1 MRSKRLLTL
10 LLVLCMVVSTLAPA
24 AHAANWTQGG
34 PVQSQDAAPTNPA
47 AAEKAPAG
55 ALNLRDNPL
64 TKEDAE
70 ADSAAKGQWNATALE
85 NAPASLT
92 LTDTPACIEE
102 LRRAAEVIAADEV
115 VSAFVVMEQ
124 APLAELHS
132 SIVRVP
138 ARDEQQLISAQNV
151 LIDKIQK
158 DILEG
163 EKLTVRYQFT
173 YLTNAFSIETEFVNL
188 EQIASMPGVKSVFVM
203 PVYHPAEVLPG
214 TVTPSATASGEMVG
228 VPAIWADLGY
238 TGTGMKIAVLDTG
251 LDLDHPSFAAAPV
264 ADTNSLT
271 VEDIAEVLEDLNA
284 YKRMKGNVTAEDLY
298 NTEKVPFVFNYS
310 DSNLVGDHSQDNQG
324 DHRTHVAGIAA
335 ANAKVEGTEVVGMA
349 PDAQI
354 IVMKVFGATRAGA
367 ADDLVAAL
375 EDAMLLGCDV
385 ANLSLGSTA
394 GFSSADNELDLIYE
408 RIAAQDIV
416 VAIAGGNDNTSSY
429 QNMWGTNQNPT
440 AHPDNATINSPAI
453 YANATAVGSANNA
466 NGMSAYF
473 AYGDTKVA
481 YTESRG
487 LNVTFDALAAL
498 GELEFVVVPGLGE
511 AGDYEGLNVAGK
523 VALVKRGTINFSL
536 KLANAEANG
545 AVGMIIYDNVNSGE
559 LFAMDMTDPATG
571 GLPAGVSGNVPAV
584 TISLP
589 DGEAMIASEIRT
601 MTVSAT
607 QGIVPSIVGGQVS
620 SFSSW
625 GVAPNLGLAP
635 DITGIGGNVYSTID
649 NGTYGVMNGTSMATP
664 QVAGI
669 SALVMEYL
677 FDKFPN
683 APEGSIRQLAENLLM
698 STAVPIVSTASGVE
712 ASPRQQG
719 AGLVNAIGAVTSEA
733 YLTVGGHKP
742 EAELGDSS
750 TGKYTFSFEIHNFSD
765 ADKTYTLD
773 SSLLTE
779 DYVDMGGFEFMAE
792 QGRALTGDV
801 TFSKASVTVP
811 AGGVRNVTV
820 TVTLS
825 AEDKAWIR
833 EHFENGIYVEGF
845 VYLNDENG
853 VDLSLPFLGFY
864 GDWSEAPVFDTAF
877 WYDNSFF
884 GYAPAR
890 RLPEGFEY
898 YTIIWTDLGGSDWVL
913 GMNPYSGAVLGA
925 DGKIVYDPAHNSV
938 SPNGDGILD
947 GIEEIYLS
955 LMRNAMSLIFS

>member
-70 ADSAAKGQWNATALE
+70 ENSEAKGQWNATRLE
-85 NAPASLT
+85 DSPASLT

-138 ARDEQQLISAQNV
+138 ARDEQQLLSAQNV

-158 DILEG
+158 DVLEG

-173 YLTNAFSIETEFVNL
+173 YLTNAFSIETEFANL

-228 VPAIWADLGY
+228 VPSIWADLGY

-271 VEDIAEVLEDLNA
+271 VEDIADVLEDLNA

-324 DHRTHVAGIAA
+324 DHGTHVAGIAA

-385 ANLSLGSTA
+385 ANLSLGSPQA
-394 GFSSADNELDLIYE
+394 SAPPT
-408 RIAAQDIV
+408 
-416 VAIAGGNDNTSSY
+416 TS
-429 QNMWGTNQNPT
+429 
-440 AHPDNATINSPAI
+440 
-453 YANATAVGSANNA
+453 
-466 NGMSAYF
+466 
-473 AYGDTKVA
+473 
-481 YTESRG
+481 
-487 LNVTFDALAAL
+487 
-498 GELEFVVVPGLGE
+498 
-511 AGDYEGLNVAGK
+511 
-523 VALVKRGTINFSL
+523 
-536 KLANAEANG
+536 
-545 AVGMIIYDNVNSGE
+545 
-559 LFAMDMTDPATG
+559 
-571 GLPAGVSGNVPAV
+571 
-584 TISLP
+584 
-589 DGEAMIASEIRT
+589 
-601 MTVSAT
+601 
-607 QGIVPSIVGGQVS
+607 
-620 SFSSW
+620 
-625 GVAPNLGLAP
+625 
-635 DITGIGGNVYSTID
+635 
-649 NGTYGVMNGTSMATP
+649 
-664 QVAGI
+664 
-669 SALVMEYL
+669 
-677 FDKFPN
+677 
-683 APEGSIRQLAENLLM
+683 
-698 STAVPIVSTASGVE
+698 
-712 ASPRQQG
+712 
-719 AGLVNAIGAVTSEA
+719 
-733 YLTVGGHKP
+733 
-742 EAELGDSS
+742 
-750 TGKYTFSFEIHNFSD
+750 
-765 ADKTYTLD
+765 
-773 SSLLTE
+773 
-779 DYVDMGGFEFMAE
+779 
-792 QGRALTGDV
+792 
-801 TFSKASVTVP
+801 
-811 AGGVRNVTV
+811 
-820 TVTLS
+820 
-825 AEDKAWIR
+825 
-833 EHFENGIYVEGF
+833 
-845 VYLNDENG
+845 
-853 VDLSLPFLGFY
+853 
-864 GDWSEAPVFDTAF
+864 
-877 WYDNSFF
+877 
-884 GYAPAR
+884 
-890 RLPEGFEY
+890 
-898 YTIIWTDLGGSDWVL
+898 WT
-913 GMNPYSGAVLGA
+913 
-925 DGKIVYDPAHNSV
+925 
-938 SPNGDGILD
+938 
-947 GIEEIYLS
+947 
-955 LMRNAMSLIFS
+955 

>member
-24 AHAANWTQGG
+24 AHAANWTKGG

-70 ADSAAKGQWNATALE
+70 ETSEAKGQWNATRLE
-85 NAPASLT
+85 DSPASLT

-102 LRRAAEVIAADEV
+102 LRRAAAVIAADEV

-138 ARDEQQLISAQNV
+138 ARDEQQLLSAQNV

-158 DILEG
+158 DVLEG

-228 VPAIWADLGY
+228 VPSIWADLGY

-264 ADTNSLT
+264 ADTNSMT
-271 VEDIAEVLEDLNA
+271 VEDIADVLEDLNA

-324 DHRTHVAGIAA
+324 DHGTHVAGIAA

-408 RIAAQDIV
+408 RIASQDIV

-453 YANATAVGSANNA
+453 YANATAVASANNA
-466 NGMSAYF
+466 KLINSCACR
-473 AYGDTKVA
+473 AKNEV
-481 YTESRG
+481 RG
-487 LNVTFDALAAL
+487 VIC
-498 GELEFVVVPGLGE
+498 G
-511 AGDYEGLNVAGK
+511 
-523 VALVKRGTINFSL
+523 
-536 KLANAEANG
+536 
-545 AVGMIIYDNVNSGE
+545 NVNAVCTLADLTRLIGYRP
-559 LFAMDMTDPATG
+559 LLQGFKIGHLLIKNDRYV
-571 GLPAGVSGNVPAV
+571 GVLLVENK
-584 TISLP
+584 
-589 DGEAMIASEIRT
+589 
-601 MTVSAT
+601 
-607 QGIVPSIVGGQVS
+607 GIQI
-620 SFSSW
+620 
-625 GVAPNLGLAP
+625 
-635 DITGIGGNVYSTID
+635 
-649 NGTYGVMNGTSMATP
+649 
-664 QVAGI
+664 
-669 SALVMEYL
+669 E
-677 FDKFPN
+677 
-683 APEGSIRQLAENLLM
+683 
-698 STAVPIVSTASGVE
+698 
-712 ASPRQQG
+712 
-719 AGLVNAIGAVTSEA
+719 
-733 YLTVGGHKP
+733 
-742 EAELGDSS
+742 
-750 TGKYTFSFEIHNFSD
+750 
-765 ADKTYTLD
+765 
-773 SSLLTE
+773 
-779 DYVDMGGFEFMAE
+779 
-792 QGRALTGDV
+792 
-801 TFSKASVTVP
+801 
-811 AGGVRNVTV
+811 
-820 TVTLS
+820 
-825 AEDKAWIR
+825 
-833 EHFENGIYVEGF
+833 
-845 VYLNDENG
+845 
-853 VDLSLPFLGFY
+853 
-864 GDWSEAPVFDTAF
+864 
-877 WYDNSFF
+877 
-884 GYAPAR
+884 
-890 RLPEGFEY
+890 
-898 YTIIWTDLGGSDWVL
+898 
-913 GMNPYSGAVLGA
+913 
-925 DGKIVYDPAHNSV
+925 KI
-938 SPNGDGILD
+938 L
-947 GIEEIYLS
+947 
-955 LMRNAMSLIFS
+955 